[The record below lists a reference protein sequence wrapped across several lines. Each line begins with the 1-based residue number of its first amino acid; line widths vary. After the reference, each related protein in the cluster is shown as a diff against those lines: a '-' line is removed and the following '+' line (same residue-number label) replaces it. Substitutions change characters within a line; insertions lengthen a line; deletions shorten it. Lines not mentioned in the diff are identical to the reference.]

1 MNNSEKFCLRWNDFE
16 SNINKAFIELREDK
30 EFFDVTL
37 VCDEDQIQAHKVI
50 LSACSPFFRSV
61 LRRNR
66 HEHPLLY
73 MKGVKYVD
81 MLSVLNFMYQG
92 EVNIS
97 QEDLNSF
104 LSVAEDLQVKG
115 LTQSGNPSSSK
126 AKQVEKPIPS
136 GKVRETQ
143 EYRQTPP
150 QTNTRVT
157 PAQESRSKYSHQ
169 APTFSPQDDD
179 IQEIVPVKSEPGL
192 VQQNI
197 EQGYVN
203 NTITSGGGVVADP
216 NSDDHD
222 YQDTYE
228 DYDYDQAYQ
237 GENNTQQGTEGTQE
251 LDALVEQMMSRT
263 FSNGQT
269 EFICNVCK
277 KVMRKKRHMM
287 CHVETHIEGVT
298 HVCNICNKT
307 FKTRNSLDKHRHTYH
322 KGEQQFVQNAVSV
335 DQSYAY

>member
-1 MNNSEKFCLRWNDFE
+1 MSNSEKFCLRWNDFE

-115 LTQSGNPSSSK
+115 LTQSGHPSSSK
-126 AKQVEKPIPS
+126 AKQVEKPVPS

-143 EYRQTPP
+143 EYRQIPPP

-169 APTFSPQDDD
+169 APTFSSQDDD
-179 IQEIVPVKSEPGL
+179 IQEITPVKSEPGL

-197 EQGYVN
+197 DQGYVDN
-203 NTITSGGGVVADP
+203 PINSGEGVVADP
-216 NSDDHD
+216 NSDNHD
-222 YQDTYE
+222 YQDAYE

-237 GENNTQQGTEGTQE
+237 GETNIQHTEGTK
-251 LDALVEQMMSRT
+251 DIDGLVASYMQKITDENQVHMWQCIECGKTSRYIT
-263 FSNGQT
+263 NL
-269 EFICNVCK
+269 K
-277 KVMRKKRHMM
+277 D
-287 CHVETHIEGVT
+287 HVEANHLEGLTYRCPECQKVSKSRQSLRA
-298 HVCNICNKT
+298 HMKT
-307 FKTRNSLDKHRHTYH
+307 IHNLSSKHLKHY
-322 KGEQQFVQNAVSV
+322 N
-335 DQSYAY
+335 Y